1 MKKRASSGLNS
12 THIFGDKTNHN
23 NHTNTNEPISN
34 INNDSNCDKS
44 SFNSSNINKNSLN
57 TGKLSTGN
65 NNIVR
70 INVVFS

>member
-23 NHTNTNEPISN
+23 NNNNHTNTNEPISN
-34 INNDSNCDKS
+34 INNEPNCDKS

-57 TGKLSTGN
+57 TGKLLTGN
-65 NNIVR
+65 NIVYA
-70 INVVFS
+70 